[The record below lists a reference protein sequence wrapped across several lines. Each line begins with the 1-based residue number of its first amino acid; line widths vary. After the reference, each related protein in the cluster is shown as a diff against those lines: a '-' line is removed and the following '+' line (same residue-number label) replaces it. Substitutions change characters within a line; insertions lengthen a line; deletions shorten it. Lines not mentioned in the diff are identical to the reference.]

1 MAETHPEPAPG
12 PVAETPSGS
21 SDRAGSN
28 SLSTSPGRLSAEAAR
43 AVSGVA
49 GDAPAVPGS
58 SLGGKSGADDPAA
71 AQRSERTWTV
81 LIAALGG
88 EGGGVLSNWL
98 VDAAAADGRTVQAT
112 SVPGVA
118 QRTGATTYYLEIG
131 ARGAAGDTRR
141 VDGNDSQEFSTGA
154 GGDACRVDGNDS
166 QEFSTGAAGDVRR
179 VDGNDCSES
188 STGAGSGPAGV
199 RDDTRSGGAVRGEGP
214 ESGSGAPVMALLPTP
229 GNVDLLVAS
238 ELLEAGRAAQTGMI
252 TPDRTTV
259 IASTHRTFAIA
270 EKSAMG
276 DGRFNDERIQRAVRE
291 LSRRHVL
298 TDLGKV
304 AERAGTVLSS
314 VLLGAVAA
322 SGALPIPGER
332 LRAAIERSGI
342 AVEANLRGFDAGC
355 RLFDDAAAETAAPGA
370 DQVPAGS
377 TPGTAPA
384 GPPASLAARVEALP
398 EPVREFAR
406 LGVERTVDYQDVRY
420 GALYLDRI
428 ERLLERTQSAGLK
441 RTQSAGLKRT
451 QSAGSARTEFAGP
464 ARTESAGPARA
475 ESAGPARAESA
486 GSARTESAGPA
497 RAESDRAIPESIHA
511 VAREVARQLAL
522 WMCFEDIVRVADL
535 KTRRSRFERVRSE
548 VRAKPGQ
555 PVVIT
560 EFLKPGVDEW
570 CSLLPAWLAR
580 PVLRAADRGGWRRR
594 LSVGLHVRTSTVTG
608 FLLLWTLARLRWL
621 RRGMYRYREEQERI
635 ETWLDGV
642 GEAQAASP
650 ALALEAAKC
659 ANLVKGYGD
668 TRERGVRNFERTMG
682 CLTECTRT
690 TDPPASLRILREA
703 ALADPDGG
711 KLDAAITAIA
721 ALGADAASPGD

>member
-1 MAETHPEPAPG
+1 M
-12 PVAETPSGS
+12 
-21 SDRAGSN
+21 
-28 SLSTSPGRLSAEAAR
+28 
-43 AVSGVA
+43 SGVA
-49 GDAPAVPGS
+49 ADVPALPGS
-58 SLGGKSGADDPAA
+58 SPGSTSGAHDPAQA
-71 AQRSERTWTV
+71 HGSGRTWTV

-98 VDAAAADGRTVQAT
+98 VDAAETDGRTVQAT

-131 ARGAAGDTRR
+131 ARD
-141 VDGNDSQEFSTGA
+141 A
-154 GGDACRVDGNDS
+154 GGDAGRVDGDESADS
-166 QEFSTGAAGDVRR
+166 T
-179 VDGNDCSES
+179 
-188 STGAGSGPAGV
+188 TGAGTAPAAV
-199 RDDTRSGGAVRGEGP
+199 PDDSRSGGAVRSEGP
-214 ESGSGAPVMALLPTP
+214 DSGSGALVMALLPTP

-322 SGALPIPGER
+322 SGALPIPGDR

-355 RLFDDAAAETAAPGA
+355 GLFDDATAETAAPGA

-377 TPGTAPA
+377 APGTDSSGLPA
-384 GPPASLAARVEALP
+384 LLAARVEALP

-406 LGVERTVDYQDVRY
+406 PGVERTVDYQDARY

-428 ERLLERTQSAGLK
+428 ERFLKRTESAGL
-441 RTQSAGLKRT
+441 
-451 QSAGSARTEFAGP
+451 E
-464 ARTESAGPARA
+464 RTESAGP
-475 ESAGPARAESA
+475 E
-486 GSARTESAGPA
+486 RT
-497 RAESDRAIPESIHA
+497 ESDRAVSDCVHA
-511 VAREVARQLAL
+511 VAREVARYLAL

-548 VRAKPGQ
+548 VRANPGQ

-580 PVLRAADRGGWRRR
+580 SVLRAADRGGWRRR
-594 LSVGLHVRTSTVTG
+594 LNVGLHVRTSSVTG

-635 ETWLDGV
+635 EAWLDGV
-642 GEAQAASP
+642 GEAHAASP
-650 ALALEAAKC
+650 ALGIEAAKC
-659 ANLVKGYGD
+659 ANLVKGYGE
-668 TRERGVRNFERTMG
+668 THERGVRNFERAMG
-682 CLTECTRT
+682 RLAECAATS
-690 TDPPASLRILREA
+690 DPAASLRILREA

-711 KLDAAITAIA
+711 ELDAAIA
-721 ALGADAASPGD
+721 ALGAQATSAPSG

>member
-1 MAETHPEPAPG
+1 M
-12 PVAETPSGS
+12 
-21 SDRAGSN
+21 
-28 SLSTSPGRLSAEAAR
+28 
-43 AVSGVA
+43 SGVA
-49 GDAPAVPGS
+49 GDAPAVPGAPPGS
-58 SLGGKSGADDPAA
+58 MFAAHDPAA
-71 AQRSERTWTV
+71 AQRSGRTWTV

-98 VDAAAADGRTVQAT
+98 VDAATADGRTVQAT

-131 ARGAAGDTRR
+131 ARGADGDESPESS
-141 VDGNDSQEFSTGA
+141 NGA
-154 GGDACRVDGNDS
+154 GI
-166 QEFSTGAAGDVRR
+166 GAA
-179 VDGNDCSES
+179 
-188 STGAGSGPAGV
+188 AV
-199 RDDTRSGGAVRGEGP
+199 RDDSRSGGAVRGEGP
-214 ESGSGAPVMALLPTP
+214 TSGSAAPVMALLPTP

-276 DGRFNDERIQRAVRE
+276 DGRFNDERIRRAVRE

-298 TDLGKV
+298 ADLGKV

-314 VLLGAVAA
+314 VLLGAMAA
-322 SGALPIPGER
+322 SGALPIPGDR

-355 RLFDDAAAETAAPGA
+355 RLFDDAPAEVAAPDAGQA
-370 DQVPAGS
+370 PAGFV
-377 TPGTAPA
+377 PGTASP
-384 GPPASLAARVEALP
+384 GPPASLATRVEALP

-406 LGVERTVDYQDVRY
+406 LGVERTVDYQDARY

-428 ERLLERTQSAGLK
+428 ERFLKRPESAGLERTQSAGLK
-441 RTQSAGLKRT
+441 RTESAGVKRPE
-451 QSAGSARTEFAGP
+451 SAGSERAEFAGLERAEFAGLERTEFAGLE
-464 ARTESAGPARA
+464 RTP
-475 ESAGPARAESA
+475 
-486 GSARTESAGPA
+486 
-497 RAESDRAIPESIHA
+497 SDRAVSDGVHA
-511 VAREVARQLAL
+511 VAREVARHLAL

-594 LSVGLHVRTSTVTG
+594 FNVGLHVRTSSVTG
-608 FLLLWTLARLRWL
+608 FLLLWTLARLRRL

-635 ETWLDGV
+635 ETWLDRV
-642 GEAQAASP
+642 GEAHAASP
-650 ALALEAAKC
+650 ALGVEAAKC
-659 ANLVKGYGD
+659 ANLVKGYGE
-668 TRERGVRNFERTMG
+668 THERGVRNFERTMG
-682 CLTECTRT
+682 CLAECAATS
-690 TDPPASLRILREA
+690 DPAASLRVLREA

-711 KLDAAITAIA
+711 RLDAAIA
-721 ALGADAASPGD
+721 ALGAQAAPTRSG

>member
-1 MAETHPEPAPG
+1 M
-12 PVAETPSGS
+12 
-21 SDRAGSN
+21 
-28 SLSTSPGRLSAEAAR
+28 
-43 AVSGVA
+43 
-49 GDAPAVPGS
+49 
-58 SLGGKSGADDPAA
+58 SGADDPAA
-71 AQRSERTWTV
+71 AQRSGRPWTV

-88 EGGGVLSNWL
+88 EGGGVLASWL
-98 VDAAAADGRTVQAT
+98 VDAAQADGRTVQAT

-131 ARGAAGDTRR
+131 ARGP
-141 VDGNDSQEFSTGA
+141 
-154 GGDACRVDGNDS
+154 GGDARGADGNGSADS
-166 QEFSTGAAGDVRR
+166 SAGVGGGPTDVRG
-179 VDGNDCSES
+179 DPG
-188 STGAGSGPAGV
+188 
-199 RDDTRSGGAVRGEGP
+199 SGGAVRGDGLD
-214 ESGSGAPVMALLPTP
+214 SGSSAPVMALLPTP

-238 ELLEAGRAAQTGMI
+238 ELLEAGRAARTGMI

-276 DGRFNDERIQRAVRE
+276 DGRFNDERIRRAVRE

-298 TDLGKV
+298 TDLGKE

-322 SGALPIPGER
+322 SGALPIPGDR

-355 RLFDDAAAETAAPGA
+355 RLFDEAAAGTAAPGA
-370 DQVPAGS
+370 DREPSGP
-377 TPGTAPA
+377 TPGIDSS
-384 GPPASLAARVEALP
+384 GLPASLAARVEALP
-398 EPVREFAR
+398 EPVREIAR
-406 LGVERTVDYQDVRY
+406 LGVQRTVDYQDARY

-428 ERLLERTQSAGLK
+428 ERFLK
-441 RTQSAGLKRT
+441 RTK
-451 QSAGSARTEFAGP
+451 SAGSERTESARSK
-464 ARTESAGPARA
+464 RTESAGLER
-475 ESAGPARAESA
+475 EG
-486 GSARTESAGPA
+486 
-497 RAESDRAIPESIHA
+497 SDRTVSDGSHA
-511 VAREVARQLAL
+511 VAREVARHLAL

-594 LSVGLHVRTSTVTG
+594 FNVGLHVRTTSVTG
-608 FLLLWTLARLRWL
+608 FLLLWTLARLRRL

-635 ETWLDGV
+635 ETWLDRV
-642 GEAQAASP
+642 GEAHAASP
-650 ALALEAAKC
+650 ALGVEAAKC
-659 ANLVKGYGD
+659 ANLVKGYGE
-668 TRERGVRNFERTMG
+668 THERGVRSFERTMG
-682 CLTECTRT
+682 RLAECAATS
-690 TDPPASLRILREA
+690 DPAASLRTLREA

-711 KLDAAITAIA
+711 RLDAAIA
-721 ALGADAASPGD
+721 ALGAQAAPARSG

>member
-1 MAETHPEPAPG
+1 MAETHPESAPG
-12 PVAETPSGS
+12 PAVEAASGS
-21 SDRAGSN
+21 SGRAGSN
-28 SLSTSPGRLSAEAAR
+28 SSSASSGRLSAGAAR
-43 AVSGVA
+43 AMSGVA
-49 GDAPAVPGS
+49 GDAPAVPDS
-58 SLGGKSGADDPAA
+58 SPDGKPGAEDPAA
-71 AQRSERTWTV
+71 PQRPERTWTV
-81 LIAALGG
+81 LVAALGG

-131 ARGAAGDTRR
+131 ARGA
-141 VDGNDSQEFSTGA
+141 
-154 GGDACRVDGNDS
+154 GGDA
-166 QEFSTGAAGDVRR
+166 RR

-199 RDDTRSGGAVRGEGP
+199 RDDSRSGGAVRGEGP
-214 ESGSGAPVMALLPTP
+214 ESGSGGRVMALLPTP

-314 VLLGAVAA
+314 VLLGAVAG
-322 SGALPIPGER
+322 SGALPIPGDR

-355 RLFDDAAAETAAPGA
+355 RLFDDATAETAAPDA
-370 DQVPAGS
+370 DQTPAES
-377 TPGTAPA
+377 MSGTASA

-428 ERLLERTQSAGLK
+428 ERLLK
-441 RTQSAGLKRT
+441 RTESART
-451 QSAGSARTEFAGP
+451 QSAGSARTESAGL
-464 ARTESAGPARA
+464 ARTES
-475 ESAGPARAESA
+475 
-486 GSARTESAGPA
+486 
-497 RAESDRAIPESIHA
+497 DRAMPESIHA
-511 VAREVARQLAL
+511 VAREVARHLAL

-594 LSVGLHVRTSTVTG
+594 LSVGLHVRTSSVTG

-635 ETWLDGV
+635 ERWLDGV
-642 GEAQAASP
+642 GEALAARP
-650 ALALEAAKC
+650 ALGIEAAKC
-659 ANLVKGYGD
+659 ANLVKGYGE

-682 CLTECTRT
+682 CLAECAGTA
-690 TDPPASLRILREA
+690 DPAASLRTLREA

-711 KLDAAITAIA
+711 KLDAALA

>member
-1 MAETHPEPAPG
+1 M
-12 PVAETPSGS
+12 
-21 SDRAGSN
+21 
-28 SLSTSPGRLSAEAAR
+28 
-43 AVSGVA
+43 
-49 GDAPAVPGS
+49 
-58 SLGGKSGADDPAA
+58 SGADDPAA
-71 AQRSERTWTV
+71 AQRSGRPWTV

-88 EGGGVLSNWL
+88 EGGGVLASWL
-98 VDAAAADGRTVQAT
+98 VDAAQADGRTVQAT

-131 ARGAAGDTRR
+131 ARGPGGDARG
-141 VDGNDSQEFSTGA
+141 VDGNGSADSSA
-154 GGDACRVDGNDS
+154 GVGGGP
-166 QEFSTGAAGDVRR
+166 TDVRG
-179 VDGNDCSES
+179 DPG
-188 STGAGSGPAGV
+188 
-199 RDDTRSGGAVRGEGP
+199 SGGAVRGDGLD
-214 ESGSGAPVMALLPTP
+214 SGSSAPVMALLPTP

-238 ELLEAGRAAQTGMI
+238 ELLEAGRAARTGMI

-276 DGRFNDERIQRAVRE
+276 DGRFNDERIRRAVRE

-322 SGALPIPGER
+322 SGALPIPGDR

-355 RLFDDAAAETAAPGA
+355 RLFDEAAAGTAAPGA
-370 DQVPAGS
+370 DREPSGP
-377 TPGTAPA
+377 TPGIDSS
-384 GPPASLAARVEALP
+384 GLPASLAARVEALP
-398 EPVREFAR
+398 EPVREIAR
-406 LGVERTVDYQDVRY
+406 LGVQRTVDYQDARY

-428 ERLLERTQSAGLK
+428 ERFLK
-441 RTQSAGLKRT
+441 RTK
-451 QSAGSARTEFAGP
+451 SAGSERTESARSK
-464 ARTESAGPARA
+464 RTESAGLER
-475 ESAGPARAESA
+475 EG
-486 GSARTESAGPA
+486 
-497 RAESDRAIPESIHA
+497 SDRTVSDGSHA
-511 VAREVARQLAL
+511 VAREVARHLAL

-594 LSVGLHVRTSTVTG
+594 FNVGLHVRTTSVTG
-608 FLLLWTLARLRWL
+608 FLLLWTLARLRRL

-635 ETWLDGV
+635 ETWLDRV
-642 GEAQAASP
+642 GEAHAASP
-650 ALALEAAKC
+650 ALGVEAAKC
-659 ANLVKGYGD
+659 ANLVKGYGE
-668 TRERGVRNFERTMG
+668 THERGVRSFERTMG
-682 CLTECTRT
+682 RLAECAATS
-690 TDPPASLRILREA
+690 DPAASLRTLREA

-711 KLDAAITAIA
+711 RLDAAIA
-721 ALGADAASPGD
+721 ALGAQAAPARSG

>member
-1 MAETHPEPAPG
+1 MAETHP
-12 PVAETPSGS
+12 
-21 SDRAGSN
+21 
-28 SLSTSPGRLSAEAAR
+28 GR
-43 AVSGVA
+43 
-49 GDAPAVPGS
+49 P
-58 SLGGKSGADDPAA
+58 
-71 AQRSERTWTV
+71 WTV

-88 EGGGVLSNWL
+88 EGGGVLSSWL
-98 VDAAAADGRTVQAT
+98 VDAAEADGRTVQAT

-131 ARGAAGDTRR
+131 ARGASDDAGRM
-141 VDGNDSQEFSTGA
+141 DGNESSDTSTGA
-154 GGDACRVDGNDS
+154 GI
-166 QEFSTGAAGDVRR
+166 
-179 VDGNDCSES
+179 
-188 STGAGSGPAGV
+188 GPAAA
-199 RDDTRSGGAVRGEGP
+199 RDASGNGGAVRGEGP
-214 ESGSGAPVMALLPTP
+214 GSGSGAPVMALLPTP

-276 DGRFNDERIQRAVRE
+276 DGRFNDERIRRAVRE

-322 SGALPIPGER
+322 SGALPIPGDR

-355 RLFDDAAAETAAPGA
+355 RLFDDASAEAAAPGA
-370 DQVPAGS
+370 GQVLAGPTS
-377 TPGTAPA
+377 GTASP
-384 GPPASLAARVEALP
+384 GPPVSLAARVEALP
-398 EPVREFAR
+398 EPVREFAC
-406 LGVERTVDYQDVRY
+406 LGVERIVDYQDARY

-428 ERLLERTQSAGLK
+428 ERFLKRTESAGLERTESAGLK
-441 RTQSAGLKRT
+441 RTQSAELERS
-451 QSAGSARTEFAGP
+451 QSDWAV
-464 ARTESAGPARA
+464 
-475 ESAGPARAESA
+475 
-486 GSARTESAGPA
+486 
-497 RAESDRAIPESIHA
+497 SDGVHA
-511 VAREVARQLAL
+511 VAREVARHLAL

-535 KTRRSRFERVRSE
+535 KTRRSRLERVRSE

-580 PVLRAADRGGWRRR
+580 PVLRAAERGGWRRR
-594 LSVGLHVRTSTVTG
+594 FNVGLHVRTSSVSG

-635 ETWLDGV
+635 ETWLDRV
-642 GEAQAASP
+642 GEAHAESP
-650 ALALEAAKC
+650 ALGIEAAKC
-659 ANLVKGYGD
+659 ANLVKGYGE
-668 TRERGVRNFERTMG
+668 THERGVRNFERTMG
-682 CLTECTRT
+682 CLAECAVTS
-690 TDPPASLRILREA
+690 DPAASLRVLREA

-711 KLDAAITAIA
+711 RLDAAIA
-721 ALGADAASPGD
+721 ALGAQAAPARSG